1 VKSKKIYLA
10 VLVIATVVLTAC
22 GGGGQ
27 TTGVTVKAE
36 DLKFTPNTLTAKVG
50 DSVTVNLQNA
60 GALEHSFIIDEF
72 SVRLEGVQPGQTG
85 SVSFT
90 PSGAGTYTFYLNA
103 QMFSG
108 ESAGDGISVANTVAV
123 FYPS

>member
-1 VKSKKIYLA
+1 MKSKKIYLA

-90 PSGAGTYTFYLNA
+90 PSAAGTYTFYCDVP
-103 QMFSG
+103 G
-108 ESAGDGISVANTVAV
+108 HKEAGMVGTLTVN
-123 FYPS
+123 P